1 MGKVEIKLN
10 SEGVRSLLRS
20 DEICEMC
27 ENYAEQLAKAADG
40 KYIIIEK
47 TGSSTQDF
55 ITTASIV
62 IKSYADSKYEVAQL
76 NEKIKDVMLYQFIE
90 NDDISSVKLVTDYP
104 YPDTAIKKERYQ
116 ALFEIVY

>member
-40 KYIIIEK
+40 KY
-47 TGSSTQDF
+47 
-55 ITTASIV
+55 TTDAIV
-62 IKSYADSKYEVAQL
+62 GKNRGQARVETADYQTYRKNSLDNLLLKAISKVRG
-76 NEKIKDVMLYQFIE
+76 
-90 NDDISSVKLVTDYP
+90 
-104 YPDTAIKKERYQ
+104 DT
-116 ALFEIVY
+116 